1 MNVKTKRK
9 VTLKNCN
16 NAKCSSLLN
25 IIIAEK
31 VYISIL
37 QEKLPSVEHRVSK
50 LQRMYQTL
58 KLINPVLC
66 EGSHVSE
73 YLGQLM
79 NDLQLLQGRL
89 EVIPEDRELL
99 TPGSD
104 LHRWQEN
111 MADHI
116 SQHDG
121 VSEETIL
128 LYFKTIWATNL
139 VKANRNLPYC

>member
-1 MNVKTKRK
+1 
-9 VTLKNCN
+9 
-16 NAKCSSLLN
+16 
-25 IIIAEK
+25 
-31 VYISIL
+31 
-37 QEKLPSVEHRVSK
+37 
-50 LQRMYQTL
+50 MYQTL
-58 KLINPVLC
+58 KLINPALC

-89 EVIPEDRELL
+89 EIIPEDRELL

-121 VSEETIL
+121 VSKKTIL
-128 LYFKTIWATNL
+128 LCFKTIWATKL
-139 VKANRNLPYC
+139 VKAN

>member
-1 MNVKTKRK
+1 M
-9 VTLKNCN
+9 
-16 NAKCSSLLN
+16 
-25 IIIAEK
+25 
-31 VYISIL
+31 

-58 KLINPVLC
+58 KLINPALC

-121 VSEETIL
+121 VSKETIL
-128 LYFKTIWATNL
+128 LCFKTIWAPNL
-139 VKANRNLPYC
+139 VKANRNLPYCKENGVSLSYCLCLCSNN